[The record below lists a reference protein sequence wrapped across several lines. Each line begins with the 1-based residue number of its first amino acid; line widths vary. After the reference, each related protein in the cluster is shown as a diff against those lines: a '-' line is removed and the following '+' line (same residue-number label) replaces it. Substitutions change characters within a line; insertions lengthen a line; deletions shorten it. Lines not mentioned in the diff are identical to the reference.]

1 MAFKE
6 CDKPGP
12 EKFQP
17 IFIETKKIEARIP
30 CTVENHDKN
39 RKKCFWPK
47 TDQMKVGMGIKLYET
62 IFFDLCSEKIE
73 LML

>member
-39 RKKCFWPK
+39 PLHNTRSFNQEMYLKSGLGLGP
-47 TDQMKVGMGIKLYET
+47 L
-62 IFFDLCSEKIE
+62 FF
-73 LML
+73 